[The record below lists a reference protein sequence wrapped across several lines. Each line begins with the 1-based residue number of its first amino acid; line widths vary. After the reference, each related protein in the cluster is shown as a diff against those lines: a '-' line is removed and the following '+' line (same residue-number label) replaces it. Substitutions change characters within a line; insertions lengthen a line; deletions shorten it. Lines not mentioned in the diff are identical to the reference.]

1 MSKAFLGTLDSSLF
15 LAYSIIQ
22 FFGSNIGDRFNKNIV
37 LSVSFCIQGAFFL
50 IVGMMGYYKYYSHA
64 CFLFCF
70 LMIGAAQSICFPC
83 LVSIVGGWFS
93 RSSRGFITGSWGT
106 STNCGNIIGIQLS
119 AIILR
124 ISSDH
129 WEILMVLIT
138 VLFTLNAIIIIT
150 SFTPHPL

>member
-1 MSKAFLGTLDSSLF
+1 
-15 LAYSIIQ
+15 
-22 FFGSNIGDRFNKNIV
+22 
-37 LSVSFCIQGAFFL
+37 
-50 IVGMMGYYKYYSHA
+50 MMGYYKYYSHA

-150 SFTPHPL
+150 SFTPHPLLKNLIIELSDQIESFRDKKESQGQIESSVQSTEREDILISG